1 SLFGVTDRSTML
13 TLEWRE
19 GLGGRRAPSA
29 CPGKR
34 RNRGSVMDYR
44 VEEVQP
50 DVWRVE
56 IAGTIRIIRR
66 VPDGRT
72 FMSWDVLSGEG
83 QRLWAAPSL
92 DSAFRW
98 VQARTGLPTEA
109 LLAEGLLEQSA
120 SSPALTPLSEDVVAS
135 ADSTPNAGSV

>member
-1 SLFGVTDRSTML
+1 
-13 TLEWRE
+13 
-19 GLGGRRAPSA
+19 
-29 CPGKR
+29 
-34 RNRGSVMDYR
+34 MDYR
-44 VEEVQP
+44 VEEIQP

-66 VPDGRT
+66 VHDSRT
-72 FMSWDVLSGEG
+72 FMPWDIFSGEG

-109 LLAEGLLEQSA
+109 VFAEGLLEQSA
-120 SSPALTPLSEDVVAS
+120 SRPGLPGAISEELG
-135 ADSTPNAGSV
+135 DSSSSQSNTEIAQR

>member
-1 SLFGVTDRSTML
+1 
-13 TLEWRE
+13 
-19 GLGGRRAPSA
+19 
-29 CPGKR
+29 
-34 RNRGSVMDYR
+34 MDYR

-66 VPDGRT
+66 VPNGRT

-120 SSPALTPLSEDVVAS
+120 SRPALTHANPEDLAESGNSRPDAES
-135 ADSTPNAGSV
+135 A